1 MQNNTVETIIGAIV
15 VAIAVAF
22 IYFAWESTSAGSLSG
37 YEVQADLARVDG
49 LSVGTDV
56 RLSGV
61 KVGTIASLSLKP
73 NYLVNVRMRIASN
86 IQIPTDSSL
95 VVTSSGVLGS
105 SYLSISPGGD
115 VTMMKNGD
123 KFGHAQGSVDLMGL
137 VGRFINGGGSSG
149 GQQPQGAQQKPPAP
163 AQQQPPANKPP
174 QQTQKNGPAPLP
186 AGRGP

>member
-1 MQNNTVETIIGAIV
+1 MQQNNTVETIIGAIV
-15 VAIAVAF
+15 VAVAVAF
-22 IYFAWESTSAGSLSG
+22 VYFAWQSTSAGSLNS
-37 YEVQADLARVDG
+37 YELQADLARVDG

-61 KVGTIASLSLKP
+61 KVGTISNLSLKP

-105 SYLSISPGGD
+105 SYLSIAPGGD
-115 VTMMKNGD
+115 DTMMKNGD

-137 VGRFINGGGSSG
+137 VGRFINGGGQGQQG
-149 GQQPQGAQQKPPAP
+149 GQQKPQGQPQP
-163 AQQQPPANKPP
+163 QQQPPATKPP
-174 QQTQKNGPAPLP
+174 QALQHNGPAPLP
-186 AGRGP
+186 AGPGP